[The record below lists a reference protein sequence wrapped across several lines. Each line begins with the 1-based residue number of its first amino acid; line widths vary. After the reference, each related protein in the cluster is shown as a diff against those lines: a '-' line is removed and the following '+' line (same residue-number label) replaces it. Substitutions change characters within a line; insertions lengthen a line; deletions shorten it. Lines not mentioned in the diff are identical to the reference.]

1 MRISDWS
8 SDVCSSDLAVSFLRE
23 ADELR
28 HSWLLLLSL
37 RPAVRMSA
45 LAIYHALSVAYPRH
59 ARAADAAASGEL
71 FASPRIAAQS
81 AATFSAAFLGAS
93 AQQIKR
99 HMLASVHAKASILQ
113 IKFRYVR
120 FGIYATIG
128 AFLGWLGFLVF
139 IAMHA

>member
-37 RPAVRMSA
+37 LPAVLMSA

-113 IKFRYVR
+113 RSEEHTSELQSLMSNS
-120 FGIYATIG
+120 YA
-128 AFLGWLGFLVF
+128 VF
-139 IAMHA
+139 CLKKKKH

>member
-37 RPAVRMSA
+37 LPAVLMSA

-81 AATFSAAFLGAS
+81 AATFRAAFLGPS
-93 AQQIKR
+93 AQQITR
-99 HMLASVHAKASILQ
+99 HMLASVPAQAPILQ
-113 IKFRYVR
+113 GKFRS
-120 FGIYATIG
+120 
-128 AFLGWLGFLVF
+128 LGFGNY
-139 IAMHA
+139 APT